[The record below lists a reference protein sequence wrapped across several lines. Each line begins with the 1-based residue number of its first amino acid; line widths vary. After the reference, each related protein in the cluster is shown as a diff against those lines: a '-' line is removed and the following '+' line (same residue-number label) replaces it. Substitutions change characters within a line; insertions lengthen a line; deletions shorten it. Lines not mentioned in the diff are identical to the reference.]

1 MSFESK
7 RKEIYLL
14 ILSGPLIFKGQ
25 ICLLW
30 TQTFMP
36 ELQNITG
43 VTVLDLIIN
52 YNNSSES
59 VSVQFD
65 GILPNIRLSMPT
77 DEY

>member
-1 MSFESK
+1 M
-7 RKEIYLL
+7 L
-14 ILSGPLIFKGQ
+14 
-25 ICLLW
+25 
-30 TQTFMP
+30 

-43 VTVLDLIIN
+43 VAVIDLINN

-65 GILPNIRLSMPT
+65 GILPNIRLSMPN

>member
-1 MSFESK
+1 
-7 RKEIYLL
+7 
-14 ILSGPLIFKGQ
+14 
-25 ICLLW
+25 
-30 TQTFMP
+30 MP